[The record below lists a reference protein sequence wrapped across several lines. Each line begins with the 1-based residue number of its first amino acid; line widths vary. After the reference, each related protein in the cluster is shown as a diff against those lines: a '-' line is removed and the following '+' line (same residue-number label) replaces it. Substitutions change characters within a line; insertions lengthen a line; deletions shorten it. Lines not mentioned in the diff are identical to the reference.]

1 MTSLHAPWRILA
13 AASLASVA
21 LIGCGGGGGGTV
33 PTPPPISNA
42 VSFSA
47 FATQAFSNSANSTPV
62 SVDNNFVFD
71 VDEDPTAFDSLIL
84 SGAY

>member
-1 MTSLHAPWRILA
+1 MTSFHASWRILA
-13 AASLASVA
+13 VASLAGVA

-84 SGAY
+84 SGTY